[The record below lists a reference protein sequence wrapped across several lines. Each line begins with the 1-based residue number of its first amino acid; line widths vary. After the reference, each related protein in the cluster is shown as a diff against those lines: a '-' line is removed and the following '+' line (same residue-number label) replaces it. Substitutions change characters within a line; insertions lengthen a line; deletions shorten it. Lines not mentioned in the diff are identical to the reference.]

1 MDENCTY
8 EYLKTHM
15 HSSLDWCGINST
27 QICFEQ
33 SCFSLKK
40 DYITYTIE
48 VTVIGN
54 EKKISICADAQ
65 IPFEKLY
72 FYLNTVRRYE
82 YLLDGAFYHMKKC
95 EIDGVDATQILS
107 DIDLAYFSS
116 AKYKHKIPLDLTD
129 KEYKQYFLKWIKLQ
143 SKLGIVNQ
151 MILFANCL
159 NGLTSDIRIS
169 MLAECF
175 EALGKRLEKE
185 KKIVV
190 KSEPNTTRRVK
201 CKKCQEEFKLPNSR
215 KKTFAC
221 YMTTLIET
229 YGKTIFNSEYR
240 RRKTLIKKIVKT
252 RNKVFHVN
260 AKQKNILDGKQ
271 CGFYAIKLEWLFR
284 YIIWIELGFPKEKLD
299 LVIEK
304 EIREFENQ
312 FPQLLY

>member
-1 MDENCTY
+1 
-8 EYLKTHM
+8 
-15 HSSLDWCGINST
+15 
-27 QICFEQ
+27 
-33 SCFSLKK
+33 
-40 DYITYTIE
+40 
-48 VTVIGN
+48 
-54 EKKISICADAQ
+54 
-65 IPFEKLY
+65 
-72 FYLNTVRRYE
+72 
-82 YLLDGAFYHMKKC
+82 
-95 EIDGVDATQILS
+95 
-107 DIDLAYFSS
+107 
-116 AKYKHKIPLDLTD
+116 
-129 KEYKQYFLKWIKLQ
+129 
-143 SKLGIVNQ
+143 

-240 RRKTLIKKIVKT
+240 RRKSLIKKIVKT